1 MLPQA
6 GRVRVLLLTTLLV
19 APVRLALL
27 VHVLVLLAVR
37 AVGEH
42 FWTVRVLAGKW
53 FFA

>member
-6 GRVRVLLLTTLLV
+6 GWVRILLLAALLV

-27 VHVLVLLAVR
+27 MHVLVLLAVR

-42 FWTVRVLAGKW
+42 FWAVRVFAGKW